1 MRHSPF
7 ALRHTFGPLAVLA
20 TLSVGCAAI
29 PVHMHTETHVQH
41 ADGTVEHK
49 SSDWEGTLDQL
60 PEQLGKAG
68 KELGEV
74 TSKLA
79 KELTDV
85 PPPGTVHLKDLNPE
99 LGKFEGKKGADFLVS
114 AKGHDGKPMKFD
126 YVRLGV
132 PQYDDFFKTAQELH
146 ALVYETTQVTSQI
159 RKLSAKALDKKYDA
173 KANLRA
179 AVDKTLELE
188 GKVDGEIIS
197 DMKELAQIGQVLA
210 VLIPEIANK
219 IGKLVQTGEA
229 LVASA
234 AASITNPKVVAHL
247 DLVKQGIV
255 TSVTVVKESGELIVD
270 FGKDLS
276 GFKG

>member
-1 MRHSPF
+1 MTRRLSLL
-7 ALRHTFGPLAVLA
+7 APLALFA
-20 TLSVGCAAI
+20 ACSVGCAAI

-49 SSDWEGTLDQL
+49 STDWEGTLDQL

-68 KELGEV
+68 KELGTV
-74 TSKLA
+74 TAQLG

-99 LGKFEGKKGADFLVS
+99 LAKFEGKRGADFLVA
-114 AKGHDGKPMKFD
+114 AKDHDGKDMKFD

-132 PQYDDFFKTAQELH
+132 PQYDEFFKTSQELH
-146 ALVYETTQVTSQI
+146 ALVYEATQVTSQI
-159 RKLSAKALDKKYDA
+159 RKVSAKILGKKHDA

-179 AVDKTLELE
+179 AVDDALKLEGQADGELIKDLKELE
-188 GKVDGEIIS
+188 
-197 DMKELAQIGQVLA
+197 QIGHVLA
-210 VLIPEIANK
+210 VIIPEIANK

-234 AASITNPKVVAHL
+234 ATSITNPKVVAHL
-247 DLVKQGIV
+247 DLVKKGIV
-255 TSVTVVKESGELIVD
+255 TSITVVKESGELVVD
-270 FGKDLS
+270 FGKDLAN
-276 GFKG
+276 FKS